1 MDDLDKIDKYEWYG
15 LGGGYWDAGELIDP
29 DDDPNDYY
37 NPAELLK
44 LGILALECVA
54 NLNDRG
60 LIVGTSSD
68 DHTQEVDE
76 ILEHP
81 LAPWNQ
87 P

>member
-1 MDDLDKIDKYEWYG
+1 MTDTRQIAVDIMAYSKAHEN
-15 LGGGYWDAGELIDP
+15 DAL
-29 DDDPNDYY
+29 
-37 NPAELLK
+37 AELVGQLVELLN
-44 LGILALECVA
+44 LGESALECVA